1 MAYSPI
7 IKKKL
12 SDNQI
17 LKGIS
22 KLKSLKKEEIQKE
35 KNISN
40 SSLKHIQLNLQNFIS
55 KALENNSNETKYFD
69 INQELEEIENTKKNQ
84 LKEEESFTKLK
95 TKYPIGDQIFTYD
108 DINTNTLI
116 GLNLFKQRKN
126 SFNNSYYNSKISNFK
141 KQTLDSTEKKRLESL
156 VKDKCKKRNSEQL
169 KFDKNN
175 INNNKSNN
183 NNINNNKCNFTSC
196 SSSNYFDLTSPKSSK
211 NKFSTTL
218 ISLKNDY
225 LPIIDKD
232 MNNIKK
238 KKIVKYASLSKV
250 NSPIKNLSQNF
261 LQWRKK
267 RGKIKENLKA
277 IKKQR
282 EKTQEI
288 NKKKLYERL
297 IKNCQNEKKK
307 LFDSSIIGLNNN
319 AKVIKTKTFASK
331 TNIFKDIRK
340 QSELKDKNDIRNII
354 NISENQYN
362 EFSKY
367 CSQIKEKLFFSS
379 EGTIK
384 KKSTRLSQ
392 KKIEK
397 ILNES
402 NNNEISE
409 KKNKSNTML
418 LSIIEQKKYLEEGF
432 QENEIG
438 SNRIDINKFKE
449 NQ

>member
-1 MAYSPI
+1 MAYSPKTKIKKSENEI
-7 IKKKL
+7 IKGL
-12 SDNQI
+12 N
-17 LKGIS
+17 
-22 KLKSLKKEEIQKE
+22 SLKRKGAKEVKNEKEISE
-35 KNISN
+35 VPLNNIE
-40 SSLKHIQLNLQNFIS
+40 LNLQNFIS

-267 RGKIKENLKA
+267 KRK
-277 IKKQR
+277 
-282 EKTQEI
+282 
-288 NKKKLYERL
+288 NK
-297 IKNCQNEKKK
+297 
-307 LFDSSIIGLNNN
+307 
-319 AKVIKTKTFASK
+319 
-331 TNIFKDIRK
+331 RK
-340 QSELKDKNDIRNII
+340 
-354 NISENQYN
+354 
-362 EFSKY
+362 F
-367 CSQIKEKLFFSS
+367 
-379 EGTIK
+379 
-384 KKSTRLSQ
+384 
-392 KKIEK
+392 
-397 ILNES
+397 ES
-402 NNNEISE
+402 N
-409 KKNKSNTML
+409 
-418 LSIIEQKKYLEEGF
+418 
-432 QENEIG
+432 
-438 SNRIDINKFKE
+438 
-449 NQ
+449 